1 MSATTY
7 IKPAEM
13 GENDGG
19 NVQKYPKMGEN
30 EGKKTQKPA
39 EMRENDGGN
48 AQKYPKMGKNAHFP
62 TLAIKNIL
70 ELLRQNPKIRYIDI
84 QENLGIDDNTVHRS
98 IAWLKDNGYINKE
111 HSKVK
116 GVWQLIK

>member
-1 MSATTY
+1 
-7 IKPAEM
+7 
-13 GENDGG
+13 
-19 NVQKYPKMGEN
+19 MGEN

-48 AQKYPKMGKNAHFP
+48 AQKYPKMGENAHFP

-70 ELLRQNPKIRYIDI
+70 ELLRQNPKIRYIDL
-84 QENLGIDDNTVHRS
+84 QESLGIDDNTVHRS